1 VYGYAYRCYDLERMS
16 AIIRKRKLSTGWYP
30 ESGQATEDVLQDWC
44 CRDVE
49 KPRSRS
55 VVVPH
60 AGWTFSGR
68 LAFDTLSTLERSK
81 TIVVVGGHL
90 SSASPLVVAPEDG
103 FETPLGILETD
114 LRLREYIMQNFETAP
129 DGDSENSVEILMPML
144 SYLNPEARVVWL
156 RIGPNSDLVHRL
168 ARALAEVALH
178 HDASD
183 ITVIGSTDL
192 THYGPAFGFTDHGIG
207 EQAHAWV
214 RESNDATMIEKL
226 AQMDA
231 QGIVE
236 CGSRD
241 RSACSAGAAAVAVEY
256 ACAIGCDDAELIGY
270 HTSYDCRAAD
280 SFVGYAGITY
290 RRR

>member
-1 VYGYAYRCYDLERMS
+1 MS
-16 AIIRKRKLSTGWYP
+16 AIIRRRKLSAGWYP
-30 ESGQATEDVLQDWC
+30 ETGEATEEVLQDWC
-44 CRDVE
+44 CRDFE
-49 KPRSRS
+49 KPRSRA

-81 TIVVVGGHL
+81 TVVVVGGHL
-90 SSASPLVVAPEDG
+90 SSASPLLVAPEDAY
-103 FETPLGILETD
+103 ETPLGIVETD
-114 LRLREYIMQNFETAP
+114 LQLREYILQNFETAP
-129 DGDSENSVEILMPML
+129 DEDSENSVEVVMPML
-144 SYLNPEARVVWL
+144 KYLNPDARAVWL
-156 RIGPNSDLVHRL
+156 RVGPNSDLVQRL
-168 ARALAEVALH
+168 SQALAEVALH
-178 HDASD
+178 QDGSD

-192 THYGPAFGFTDHGIG
+192 THYGPAFGFTDHGLG
-207 EQAHAWV
+207 EEAHAWV

-226 AQMDA
+226 AHMDA

-236 CGSRD
+236 CSIRD
-241 RSACSAGAAAVAVEY
+241 RSACSAGAAAVAVGY
-256 ACAIGCDDAELIGY
+256 ARAVGCDDAELIGY